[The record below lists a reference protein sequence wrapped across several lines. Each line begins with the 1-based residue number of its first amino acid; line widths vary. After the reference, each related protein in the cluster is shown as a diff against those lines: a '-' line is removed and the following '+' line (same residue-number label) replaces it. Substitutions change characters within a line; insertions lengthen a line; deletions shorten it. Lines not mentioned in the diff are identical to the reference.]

1 MSLKFEVT
9 VRHRAEEG
17 SQLRDRA
24 QRFWEPIARRYK
36 DNEGY
41 VPALEAKLEQNFPD
55 QLKNRLR
62 HEFED
67 RFWRPELFHEFPFPE
82 RRETAKELVKERAA
96 QAERIEGTVNKV
108 FFRVKIS
115 GYSSL
120 KLSVEAAPEAALAE
134 LFGDVDAVELFL
146 EAAMPYCFGSTYNYD
161 IPEMLEFEV
170 KQQGSDNAS
179 FRTSAA
185 ASSSSSTRP
194 VADKSERIWRIA
206 NYSLVL
212 PVLLTVYIF
221 FQGLHQLSEIRRVDD
236 RSQMVDFQ
244 MKMLQADAERTRI
257 FFPLSPCPQGSVVTS
272 RNVEMNGAKYII

>member
-9 VRHRAEEG
+9 ARHRSEEG
-17 SQLRDRA
+17 SQARDRA

-41 VPALEAKLEQNFPD
+41 IPALEAKLEQGFPD

-67 RFWRPELFHEFPFPE
+67 RFERRGFFREFFPFPE
-82 RRETAKELVKERAA
+82 RREIEKEFISQWAA
-96 QAERIEGTVNKV
+96 RAERIEETVSKV
-108 FFRVKIS
+108 SFRAKIS

-120 KLSVEAAPEAALAE
+120 KLSIEAAPEAALAE

-146 EAAMPYCFGSTYNYD
+146 ETAMPYCFNSTYNND
-161 IPEMLEFEV
+161 IAEMLEFDV
-170 KQQGSDNAS
+170 KRQASDNAS
-179 FRTSAA
+179 LAPLAA
-185 ASSSSSTRP
+185 ATSNSSSRP
-194 VADKSERIWRIA
+194 VADKSEKIWKIA

-221 FQGLHQLSEIRRVDD
+221 FQGLHQLSEIKRVDD
-236 RSQMVDFQ
+236 RSQILDLQ
-244 MKMLQADAERTRI
+244 MKMLQAEAERIRTL
-257 FFPLSPCPQGSVVTS
+257 FPSAPCPAVAVTA
-272 RNVEMNGAKYII
+272 RTDTK

>member
-9 VRHRAEEG
+9 VRHRSEEVPNLG
-17 SQLRDRA
+17 DRT
-24 QRFWEPIARRYK
+24 QRFWNPIARSYK
-36 DNEGY
+36 DNDAY
-41 VPALEAKLEQNFPD
+41 IPALEAKLEQDFPD

-67 RFWRPELFHEFPFPE
+67 RLLRRGPIPEWYQFSEL
-82 RRETAKELVKERAA
+82 RMKRDTDREILGQWAA
-96 QAERIEGTVNKV
+96 QVERIEWAVNKV

-146 EAAMPYCFGSTYNYD
+146 EAAMPYCFGSTYNDD
-161 IPEMLEFEV
+161 IPKMLEFDV
-170 KQQGSDNAS
+170 KRQGSDSTS
-179 FRTSAA
+179 FAHLAA
-185 ASSSSSTRP
+185 ATPNSSPRP
-194 VADKSERIWRIA
+194 VADKSEKIWRIA

-221 FQGLHQLSEIRRVDD
+221 FQGLHQLSEIKRVDD
-236 RSQMVDFQ
+236 RSQIVDLQ
-244 MKMLQADAERTRI
+244 MKMLQADAERMRI
-257 FFPLSPCPQGSVVTS
+257 LSPSPPCPQVAATT
-272 RNVEMNGAKYII
+272 RTDTK